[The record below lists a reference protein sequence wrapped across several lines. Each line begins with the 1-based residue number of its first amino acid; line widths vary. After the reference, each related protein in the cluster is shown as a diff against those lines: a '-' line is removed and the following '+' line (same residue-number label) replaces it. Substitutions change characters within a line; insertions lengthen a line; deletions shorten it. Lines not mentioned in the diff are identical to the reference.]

1 MEKQAELL
9 LERMQLLN
17 SFEQNYLPQ
26 VEVVEEWPVLVPK
39 QEVEKELEAEL
50 ARLAAKRVELA
61 EEGFPLRVDKL
72 LLVLDLGSPVFA
84 DPSR

>member
-1 MEKQAELL
+1 
-9 LERMQLLN
+9 MQLLN
-17 SFEQNYLPQ
+17 SFGQNYLPQ
-26 VEVVEEWPVLVPK
+26 VEVVEEWRVLVPK
-39 QEVEKELEAEL
+39 QEVEKELEPEL

-72 LLVLDLGSPVFA
+72 LLVLDLIGTVFA